1 MTLST
6 HNDTIDLSI
15 TPLAPPRLSEG
26 MFVACYAI
34 EFPGF
39 ELSNIPGNSER
50 ALFYCSTPNAEIEYL
65 AIGSVD
71 DVTAENYF
79 SLPVA
84 ARDVF
89 KNVSEDAST
98 SLPDRFTYIS
108 FPFESSSEIPYARF
122 VMPEFLIKKEGEL
135 YTVRLNLPGVKV
147 PGETEL
153 LTKVKTLLA
162 GLREYGSIDHHFHSI
177 SIIDD
182 SKEYFADG
190 VNRIKS
196 AISSGIISKGVIS
209 RDRKISF
216 SGNFSIPKAIRD
228 LRINY
233 PDCTVV
239 FTNYPGRNFIAAT
252 PERLFRLEGNTVL
265 TEALA
270 GSIKT
275 EDNEPDQSIVED
287 RLLHSEKDVREHLIV
302 RDYLISKLKPV
313 ASNIDFP
320 PVPGVKK
327 LSNVTH
333 LRTGIKARLKEGVS
347 AVELGRLLFPTPA
360 LCGEPMEVAAELIN
374 SVEKRKRDLYGG
386 VTGFIT
392 NGGVSEFFVSIRC
405 GFIDENEATLYA
417 GCGIVAD
424 SDPESEYEETNL
436 KFIPLTSLFT
446 DENKS

>member
-1 MTLST
+1 MTPST
-6 HNDTIDLSI
+6 HNDTIDLMI
-15 TPLAPPRLSEG
+15 TPLIPPQLSEG
-26 MFVACYAI
+26 MFVAYYSFEI
-34 EFPGF
+34 PGL
-39 ELSNIPGNSER
+39 ELSNAPGNLER
-50 ALFYCSTPNAEIEYL
+50 ELFYCSTPNAETEYL

-71 DVTAENYF
+71 NVTAENYF
-79 SLPVA
+79 ELPNA
-84 ARDVF
+84 ARGVF
-89 KNVSEDAST
+89 KSVSDDT
-98 SLPDRFTYIS
+98 PPLLPDRFTYIS

-135 YTVRLNLPGVKV
+135 YTLRLNLPGTGL
-147 PGETEL
+147 PGEADL
-153 LTKVKTLLA
+153 ITKVKNLLNR
-162 GLREYGSIDHHFHSI
+162 LREYGSSDHHFHSTSI
-177 SIIDD
+177 SDD
-182 SKEYFADG
+182 KKEYFTDG

-216 SGNFSIPKAIRD
+216 SGNFSISKAIKD
-228 LRINY
+228 LRVNY
-233 PDCTVV
+233 PDCTVL

-287 RLLHSEKDVREHLIV
+287 RLLHSEKDVLEHLIV
-302 RDYLISKLKPV
+302 RDYLISKLRPV
-313 ASNIDFP
+313 ASNIDYP
-320 PVPGVKK
+320 TVPGVKK

-333 LRTGIKARLKEGVS
+333 LRTWIKAKLKEGVS
-347 AVELGRLLFPTPA
+347 AVDLGRLLFPTPA

-374 SVEKRKRDLYGG
+374 SIEKRKRDLYGG

-405 GFIDENEATLYA
+405 GFIDENEATLFA

-446 DENKS
+446 DENQS